1 MAKGVKWLPKIVDGF
16 ENFMDEHGYATVDS
30 MVGLATRRSVKDY
43 SEQFARNRV
52 VAEINAE
59 TCKNPTCNVCIQVCF
74 YEALSQS
81 PAGAIDVHLD
91 NCIGCE
97 LCYDICPF
105 DSIRMTPANPEPDG
119 RKFFAIPPGV
129 FEKDKFKTAYNNP
142 DTIRR
147 DSPKFATEP
156 AE

>member
-1 MAKGVKWLPKIVDGF
+1 
-16 ENFMDEHGYATVDS
+16 
-30 MVGLATRRSVKDY
+30 
-43 SEQFARNRV
+43 
-52 VAEINAE
+52 
-59 TCKNPTCNVCIQVCF
+59 
-74 YEALSQS
+74 
-81 PAGAIDVHLD
+81 
-91 NCIGCE
+91 
-97 LCYDICPF
+97 
-105 DSIRMTPANPEPDG
+105 MTPANPEPDG